1 MASKAISAQDSK
13 LEIKVSQTATEITE
27 IKSFKG
33 FDGSASE
40 LDATTM
46 RSTAKEFRKGLRDNG
61 SFSVELNRVFDDP
74 GQVALDAATA
84 SDQPSE
90 FVLTLPN
97 KVTATFSALVMSFDL
112 NGGVDALVAS
122 TATLRISGAVVWGK
136 VA

>member
-1 MASKAISAQDSK
+1 MASQAISAQDSK
-13 LEIKVSQTATEITE
+13 LEIKVNTTATEIKE
-27 IKSFKG
+27 VKSFKG

-61 SFSVELNRVFDDP
+61 SFSIELNRVFDDP
-74 GQVALDAATA
+74 GQMALDTA
-84 SDQPSE
+84 QGSDQPAE

-97 KVTATFSALVMSFDL
+97 GTTATFSALVMSFDL
-112 NGGVDALVAS
+112 SGGVDALVAS
-122 TATLRISGAVVWGK
+122 TAALRISGAVTWGK